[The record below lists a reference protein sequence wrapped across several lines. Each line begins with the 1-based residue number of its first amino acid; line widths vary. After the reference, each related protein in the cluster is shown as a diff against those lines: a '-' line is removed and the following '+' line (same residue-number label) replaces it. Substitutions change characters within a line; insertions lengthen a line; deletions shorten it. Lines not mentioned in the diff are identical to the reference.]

1 MHDDVAQLSISTGS
15 TGSDA
20 LPSSDSSLAITAT
33 EPAAPQPDSQPGDVK
48 GER

>member
-20 LPSSDSSLAITAT
+20 LPSSDSLAITAT